1 MGISEFVGLFVRDL
15 IVVAFKKEALVV
27 MSKNFAQRGN
37 LHAAFKNMN
46 RTAASGE
53 VKPTIRR
60 VASPPKQRC
69 NRGSRCQ
76 RVLQSGMGVLKREM
90 NGASLRVTTTS
101 VKGLNAG

>member
-15 IVVAFKKEALVV
+15 IVVAFKKEALAVR
-27 MSKNFAQRGN
+27 SKNFAQRGN

-53 VKPTIRR
+53 VEPTIRR

-69 NRGSRCQ
+69 NRGPNTSRFCK
-76 RVLQSGMGVLKREM
+76 VEWVCLVGDGCRESRSHE
-90 NGASLRVTTTS
+90 NS
-101 VKGLNAG
+101 VKGFNDG